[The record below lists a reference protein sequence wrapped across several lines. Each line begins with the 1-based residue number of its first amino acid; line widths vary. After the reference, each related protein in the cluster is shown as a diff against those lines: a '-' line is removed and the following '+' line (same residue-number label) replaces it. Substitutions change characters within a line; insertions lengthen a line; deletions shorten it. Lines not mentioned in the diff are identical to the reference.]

1 MRLPH
6 IFRHGSEELLHSI
19 CVEAVVSN
27 VQARCLLET
36 ETSFRLRAGWATSE
50 VAELKGS
57 KVAISLYDSVVRCRP
72 YSHGEVQTVANICTE
87 EECRTVVMGVM
98 TDVRQHVADLTDTTT
113 SLLRER
119 DAIISRLENEL
130 QEKVNC
136 LADLAAKHAT
146 SPQDL
151 DVVHREAKPRVSTV
165 HSGGSMPPRV
175 IACEMATLEQL
186 RERHRAQRMALKQ
199 QRRED
204 VFRGM
209 PTTCRASGNN
219 HAWNQVVMMFTNSSD
234 IVEFP

>member
-1 MRLPH
+1 MQNGYGSSQFATRPKSGSSIRCACHTFSAMEARLSSCIAYALRLSYRMSKPD
-6 IFRHGSEELLHSI
+6 
-19 CVEAVVSN
+19 VSLKLK
-27 VQARCLLET
+27 QALGCAQVGNSQRPDP
-36 ETSFRLRAGWATSE
+36 TSE

-57 KVAISLYDSVVRCRP
+57 KVAISLYDSVRCRP

-98 TDVRQHVADLTDTTT
+98 TDVRQHIADLTDTTT

-130 QEKVNC
+130 QEKVSC

-151 DVVHREAKPRVSTV
+151 DVVHREAKPSVSTV

-186 RERHRAQRMALKQ
+186 RERH
-199 QRRED
+199 
-204 VFRGM
+204 
-209 PTTCRASGNN
+209 
-219 HAWNQVVMMFTNSSD
+219 
-234 IVEFP
+234 